1 MNERRPLVLLLVVLA
16 GFAVVVATR
25 LHVGTNITN
34 LMPTGTE
41 GTLAAISRHLTET
54 ELSRTMV
61 LSIGGKDLGRSL
73 AAARTLAADL
83 AALPAVAWVR
93 TGVGSDQMEAVY
105 RLYFPRRFY
114 FVSDDPSTI
123 PALTTDEALRARA
136 EDAKRELVSPAG
148 TLLKRILPEDPLG
161 LFPRIALRFRDAQP
175 ELRLVDDQFVSRDGR
190 WAVLFL
196 GTRASA
202 FDGAAQAAFLAELER
217 RFRALDAAQGG
228 GLVLE
233 SSGANRFAV
242 AAERSI
248 RGDVQFV
255 SILSIVGVFALFHA
269 CFRSGRAILLGAL
282 PVLAGIVVATGSG
295 ILVFGGLDGLTLG
308 FGAALIGV
316 VIDYPTFLLTHVAFA
331 GRDVSPRSTAR
342 RVAPSIALGALTTMG
357 SFAGLGI
364 TQFPGF
370 RQIAFFAVVGVGTAL
385 AVTLWVLPGLAVPG
399 ERVPRLAHV
408 VARVLGDAVLAGPR
422 HRRALGAL
430 ALGLGLGSLLLVPRI
445 HWVDDLSKLWRMDPV
460 LKAEDQ
466 RVRDRVSQIDT
477 SRFVIALA
485 PDREAAVRLDDQVHQ
500 RLEGVV
506 AAGALDGIR
515 SLHSFLWSR
524 ELQEANSAAFRGVP
538 DLGQRVERIFG
549 EAGFKPGAFAPF
561 ARELAADPPPPLGFD
576 ELAASPLG
584 DAVRPLLFQLGPSIA
599 AVTYLRG
606 IHDVDAVRRALA
618 DLPTVHYFDQKA
630 FLDEIYADFRAT
642 TVEQIFIGNLLVVAL
657 LLLRYRRLRPA
668 LAAYFPSVLVALLLL
683 AFFAISGTETNLL
696 HAVSLVM
703 VTGMGVDYGVFVIDT
718 ARDRRAMGT
727 TMLSVL
733 LCCLTTVL
741 TFGILAVSQHPA
753 LRAIGVTTGLGLLL
767 SFLLAPLALVLAEP
781 PVERSPR
788 A

>member
-1 MNERRPLVLLLVVLA
+1 MTERRPLLLLGVVLL
-16 GFAVVVATR
+16 GFSLVVATR
-25 LHVGTNITN
+25 LRVGSNITN

-41 GTLAAISRHLTET
+41 GTLAAISRHLMET
-54 ELSRTMV
+54 DLSRTMV
-61 LSIGGKDLGRSL
+61 LSIGGDDLGRAL
-73 AAARTLAADL
+73 AAARALAAEL
-83 AALPAVAWVR
+83 SALPQVAWVR
-93 TGVGSDQMEAVY
+93 TGVGPDQMEAVY
-105 RLYFPRRFY
+105 KLYFPRRFY
-114 FVSDDPSTI
+114 FVSEDPSTI

-136 EDAKRELVSPAG
+136 EEVRRELASPAG
-148 TLLKRILPEDPLG
+148 TLLKRILPQDPLG
-161 LFPRIALRFRDAQP
+161 FFPRIALRFRDAQP
-175 ELRLVDDQFVSRDGR
+175 DLRLQDDQFVSRDGR
-190 WAVLFL
+190 FAVLFL

-202 FDGAAQAAFLAELER
+202 FDGAAQATFLAELER
-217 RFRALDAAQGG
+217 RFQAVNATQGG

-255 SILSIVGVFALFHA
+255 SLLSVVGVFALFHA

-282 PVLAGIVVATGSG
+282 PVLTGIVVATGSG

-331 GRDVSPRSTAR
+331 GPDVPTRATAR
-342 RVAPSIALGALTTMG
+342 AVAPSIALGALTTMG
-357 SFAGLGI
+357 SFAGLGL
-364 TQFPGF
+364 TDFPGF
-370 RQIAFFAVVGVGTAL
+370 REIAFFAVVGVGTAL

-399 ERVPRLAHV
+399 EPVPALGQRLASL
-408 VARVLGDAVLAGPR
+408 LGAAVIRSLG

-430 ALGLGLGSLLLVPRI
+430 ALGLGLLSLPLIPRI
-445 HWVDDLSKLWRMDPV
+445 HWVDDLARLWRMDPA
-460 LKAEDQ
+460 LQAEDR
-466 RVRDRVSQIDT
+466 RVRERVSQVDT

-485 PDREAAVRLDDQVHQ
+485 PDQTEAVRLDDRVHE
-500 RLEGVV
+500 RLERAVS
-506 AAGALDGIR
+506 AGALDGIR

-524 ELQEANSAAFRGVP
+524 ELQEANRAALLAAPRLA
-538 DLGQRVERIFG
+538 DRVQRIFG
-549 EAGFKPGAFAPF
+549 EAGFKPEAFAPF
-561 ARELAADPPPPLGFD
+561 AASLAADPPPPLDFAD
-576 ELAASPLG
+576 LATSPLG
-584 DAVRPLLFQLGPSIA
+584 DAVRPLLFQLGPSVA

-606 IHDVDAVRRALA
+606 IHDVDAVRRAIS
-618 DLPTVHYFDQKA
+618 DLPSVHYFDQKA

-642 TVEQIFIGNLLVVAL
+642 TVEQIFVGNLLVVAL

-683 AFFAISGTETNLL
+683 AFFAATGTETNLL

-741 TFGILAVSQHPA
+741 TFGVLALSQHPA

-767 SFLLAPLALVLAEP
+767 SFLLAPLALL
-781 PVERSPR
+781 VEGAAPER
-788 A
+788 AGRA

>member
-1 MNERRPLVLLLVVLA
+1 VTERRPLLLLGVVLL
-16 GFAVVVATR
+16 GFALVVATR

-61 LSIGGKDLGRSL
+61 LSIGGEDLGRAL
-73 AAARTLAADL
+73 AAARALAADL
-83 AALPAVAWVR
+83 SAMPEVAWVR
-93 TGVGSDQMEAVY
+93 TGVGADQMEAIY
-105 RLYFPRRFY
+105 KLYFPRRFY
-114 FVSDDPSTI
+114 FVSDDPSSI
-123 PALTTDEALRARA
+123 AALTSDEALRARA
-136 EDAKRELVSPAG
+136 EEARRELASPAG

-161 LFPRIALRFRDAQP
+161 FFPRIALRLRDAQP
-175 ELRLVDDQFVSRDGR
+175 DLRLQDDQFVSRDGR
-190 WAVLFL
+190 FAVLFL

-202 FDGAAQAAFLAELER
+202 FDGAAQASFLDQLDR
-217 RFRALDAAQGG
+217 RFRAVDQAQGG

-248 RGDVQFV
+248 RRDVQFV
-255 SILSIVGVFALFHA
+255 SLLSVVGVFALFHA

-282 PVLAGIVVATGSG
+282 PVLSGIVVATGSG

-316 VIDYPTFLLTHVAFA
+316 VIDYPTFFLTHVAFA
-331 GRDVSPRSTAR
+331 GPGVSTRATAR
-342 RVAPSIALGALTTMG
+342 AVAPSIGLGALTTMG
-357 SFAGLGI
+357 SFAGLGL
-364 TQFPGF
+364 THFPGF
-370 RQIAFFAVVGVGTAL
+370 RQIAFFAVVGVATAL

-399 ERVPRLAHV
+399 EPVPPLARRLAHWLGEAV
-408 VARVLGDAVLAGPR
+408 VQSLR
-422 HRRALGAL
+422 HRRALGLL
-430 ALGLGLGSLLLVPRI
+430 ALGLGVLSLPLIPRI
-445 HWVDDLSKLWRMDPV
+445 HWVDDLSRLWRMDPA
-460 LKAEDQ
+460 LQAEDR
-466 RVRDRVSQIDT
+466 RVRERVSQVDT

-485 PDREAAVRLDDQVHQ
+485 PDQESAVRLNEQVHARLQ
-500 RLEGVV
+500 RAV

-524 ELQEANSAAFRGVP
+524 ELQQANRAALLAAPR
-538 DLGQRVERIFG
+538 LAERVERAFG
-549 EAGFKPGAFAPF
+549 EAGFKPEAFAPF
-561 ARELAADPPPPLGFD
+561 AAELAADPPPPLDFAD
-576 ELAASPLG
+576 LAASPLG
-584 DAVRPLLFQLGPSIA
+584 DAVRPLLFQLGPSAA

-606 IHDVDAVRRALA
+606 IHDVEAIRRVIA
-618 DLPTVHYFDQKA
+618 DLPDVHYFDQKA
-630 FLDEIYADFRAT
+630 FLDELYADFRAT
-642 TVEQIFIGNLLVVAL
+642 TVEQIFVGNLLVVGL
-657 LLLRYRRLRPA
+657 LLLRYRQLRPA

-683 AFFAISGTETNLL
+683 ACFAATGTETNLL

-741 TFGILAVSQHPA
+741 TFGVLAVSQHPA

-767 SFLLAPLALVLAEP
+767 SFLLAPLALLLDRPAP
-781 PVERSPR
+781 ERR
-788 A
+788 ARA

>member
-1 MNERRPLVLLLVVLA
+1 MTERRPLLLLGVVLL
-16 GFAVVVATR
+16 GFTFVVATR
-25 LHVGTNITN
+25 LRVGTNITN

-54 ELSRTMV
+54 ELSRSMV
-61 LSIGGKDLGRSL
+61 LSIGGDDLGRAL
-73 AAARTLAADL
+73 AAAKALAADL
-83 AALPAVAWVR
+83 ATLPEVAWVR
-93 TGVGSDQMEAVY
+93 TGVGPDQMEAVY

-123 PALTTDEALRARA
+123 PALTSDEALRERA
-136 EDAKRELVSPAG
+136 EQVKRELASPAG

-161 LFPRIALRFRDAQP
+161 FFPRIALRFRDAQP
-175 ELRLVDDQFVSRDGR
+175 DLRLVEGQFVSRDGR
-190 WAVLFL
+190 FAVLFL
-196 GTRASA
+196 GTKASA

-217 RFRALDAAQGG
+217 RFQAVNAAQGG

-248 RGDVQFV
+248 RGDVQLV
-255 SILSIVGVFALFHA
+255 SLLSVVGVFALFHA
-269 CFRSGRAILLGAL
+269 CFRSGRAMLLAAL

-316 VIDYPTFLLTHVAFA
+316 VIDYPIYFLTHVAFA
-331 GRDVSPRSTAR
+331 GPDVPSRATAR
-342 RVAPSIALGALTTMG
+342 AVAPSISLGALTTMG
-357 SFAGLGI
+357 SFAGLGL
-364 TQFPGF
+364 THFPGF

-399 ERVPRLAHV
+399 GRVPPLAHRLARRLGG
-408 VARVLGDAVLAGPR
+408 AVLGGLR
-422 HRRALGAL
+422 HRRALGGL
-430 ALGLGLGSLLLVPRI
+430 ALGLALVSLPLLPHVR
-445 HWVDDLSKLWRMDPV
+445 WVDDLSRLWRMDPE

-466 RVRDRVSQIDT
+466 RVRDRVSQVDT

-485 PDREAAVRLDDQVHQ
+485 PDQAAAVGLDDQVHQ
-500 RLEGVV
+500 RLERAV

-524 ELQEANSAAFRGVP
+524 ELQEENRTAILAAPR
-538 DLGQRVERIFG
+538 LGERVQRIFG
-549 EAGFKPGAFAPF
+549 EAGFKPDAFAPF
-561 ARELAADPPPPLGFD
+561 AAALAAEPPPPLDFAG
-576 ELAASPLG
+576 LAASPLG
-584 DAVRPLLFQLGPSIA
+584 DAVRPLLFQLGPNAA

-606 IHDVDAVRRALA
+606 IHDVEAVRRALA
-618 DLPTVHYFDQKA
+618 DLPSAHYFDQKA
-630 FLDEIYADFRAT
+630 FLDEIYADFRTT
-642 TVEQIFIGNLLVVAL
+642 TVEQIFVGNLLVVVL

-683 AFFAISGTETNLL
+683 ALFAATGTETNLL
-696 HAVSLVM
+696 HALSLVM

-718 ARDRRAMGT
+718 ARDPRAMGT
-727 TMLSVL
+727 TMLAVL

-741 TFGILAVSQHPA
+741 TFGALAVSQHPA

-767 SFLLAPLALVLAEP
+767 SFLLAPLALLVAGP
-781 PVERSPR
+781 SPERPTG